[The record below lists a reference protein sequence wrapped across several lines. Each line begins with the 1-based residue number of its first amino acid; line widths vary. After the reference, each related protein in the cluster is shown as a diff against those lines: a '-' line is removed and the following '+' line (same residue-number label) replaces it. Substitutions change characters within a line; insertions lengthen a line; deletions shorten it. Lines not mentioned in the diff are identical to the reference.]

1 MNEWMSKPQ
10 WLHTHWKERGSLHA
24 LHCTG
29 WHGSAAERSLDIA
42 FNVSNTSFSSTP
54 VLISL
59 AMQLDILKKKIN
71 LGVFRYSEEYE
82 RSTIANNAEPFLCGS
97 WNPWQS
103 WEGWRKWK
111 GQGESESETHVI
123 EIYFLSITVN
133 DRFFMKI
140 SQIQLMHFTPL
151 MQR

>member
-1 MNEWMSKPQ
+1 MTSHTLKGRRKSACLTLHWMTWVSSRKVFGHSFQ
-10 WLHTHWKERGSLHA
+10 CKQYFILKHTVKEK
-24 LHCTG
+24 
-29 WHGSAAERSLDIA
+29 
-42 FNVSNTSFSSTP
+42 P

-97 WNPWQS
+97 WNPCQS

-111 GQGESESETHVI
+111 GQGESESETYVI